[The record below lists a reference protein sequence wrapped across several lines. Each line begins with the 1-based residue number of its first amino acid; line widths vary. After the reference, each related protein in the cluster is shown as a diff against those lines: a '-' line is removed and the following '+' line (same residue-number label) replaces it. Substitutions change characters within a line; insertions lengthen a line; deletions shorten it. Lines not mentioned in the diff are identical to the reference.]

1 MTGTPIYN
9 RVEDFGSLLGFLRA
23 HPFHEPGLFNNRITN
38 PLKNN
43 KAYGLRDLR
52 KLVQAVSL
60 RRTKSCVLQDLQLSP
75 RRQVTHSV
83 FLTAEERNDYDILR
97 KSYAAILGGAQSD
110 QPCRH
115 LGSIFQTIIRL
126 RQFCDHGRALLPTHL
141 VELLDA
147 PCSMRQQVITD
158 DIGKAT
164 DRCSICKVTM
174 TSSADDV
181 TPELDCGH
189 SICAKCEMKIEED
202 KLSEKAKNCKLC
214 FEKETTPKQNSPI
227 PKAVLTDAG
236 ADNGYATSSK
246 IKALLQNLQSDDG
259 RNSKQ

>member
-1 MTGTPIYN
+1 
-9 RVEDFGSLLGFLRA
+9 
-23 HPFHEPGLFNNRITN
+23 
-38 PLKNN
+38 
-43 KAYGLRDLR
+43 
-52 KLVQAVSL
+52 
-60 RRTKSCVLQDLQLSP
+60 
-75 RRQVTHSV
+75 
-83 FLTAEERNDYDILR
+83 
-97 KSYAAILGGAQSD
+97 
-110 QPCRH
+110 
-115 LGSIFQTIIRL
+115 
-126 RQFCDHGRALLPTHL
+126 
-141 VELLDA
+141 
-147 PCSMRQQVITD
+147 
-158 DIGKAT
+158 
-164 DRCSICKVTM
+164 M